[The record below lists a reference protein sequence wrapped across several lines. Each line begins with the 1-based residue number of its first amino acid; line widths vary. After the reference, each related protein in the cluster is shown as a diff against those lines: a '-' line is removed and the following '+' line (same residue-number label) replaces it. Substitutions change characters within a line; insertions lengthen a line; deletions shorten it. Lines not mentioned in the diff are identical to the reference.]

1 MATQDRTP
9 SNRKVSKTNE
19 SMAEKPKNASPL
31 APRPVFKAS
40 EEALEA
46 LRKQVRANLTKAPIQ
61 GALDTVEPID
71 PSNWKIQATTRMPG
85 DTHRTTT
92 FKLDKRLV
100 GVLDSVSRKQNI
112 AALVSYLITRGL
124 TEVVREMEA
133 SNKVTTF
140 HTAYETSDRN
150 AFCGINDKTLLA
162 MVRWVEEDMAKG
174 DEPMGDIEVITDFLP
189 PPAELAYK
197 KDGVA

>member
-1 MATQDRTP
+1 MTTNNVKP
-9 SNRKVSKTNE
+9 TKVMTDKLRDVR
-19 SMAEKPKNASPL
+19 AWAGRP
-31 APRPVFKAS
+31 PVFKAK
-40 EEALEA
+40 EEELEA

-71 PSNWKIQATTRMPG
+71 PSHWKIQATTRMPG

-100 GVLDSVSRKQNI
+100 EVLDLVSRKQNI

-124 TEVVREMEA
+124 TGVLREMEA

-150 AFCGINDKTLLA
+150 TFCGVNDPTLLA
-162 MVRWVEEDMAKG
+162 MVRWVEEDMARG
-174 DEPMGDIEVITDFLP
+174 ESDADSGALQ
-189 PPAELAYK
+189 
-197 KDGVA
+197 

>member
-1 MATQDRTP
+1 MTT
-9 SNRKVSKTNE
+9 
-19 SMAEKPKNASPL
+19 KNAKPAKARTDKL
-31 APRPVFKAS
+31 RDVRAWAGRPPMFKAKDV
-40 EEALEA
+40 ELEA

-61 GALDTVEPID
+61 GALDTVEPIA

-100 GVLDSVSRKQNI
+100 KVLDLVSRRQNI

-133 SNKVTTF
+133 SNKMTTF
-140 HTAYETSDRN
+140 HTAYETTDRN
-150 AFCGINDKTLLA
+150 AFCGVNDKTLLA
-162 MVRWVEEDMAKG
+162 MVRWVEENMAKRTG
-174 DEPMGDIEVITDFLP
+174 DADGGDRVSEINP
-189 PPAELAYK
+189 NA
-197 KDGVA
+197 

>member
-1 MATQDRTP
+1 MATKNVKPT
-9 SNRKVSKTNE
+9 KV
-19 SMAEKPKNASPL
+19 MADKLRDVRSWAGRP
-31 APRPVFKAS
+31 PVFKAN
-40 EEALEA
+40 EQALEA
-46 LRKQVRANLTKAPIQ
+46 LRKQVKANLTKSPIQ

-100 GVLDSVSRKQNI
+100 EVLDRVSRKQNI

-124 TEVVREMEA
+124 TEVLREMEA

-150 AFCGINDKTLLA
+150 AFCGVNDKTLLA
-162 MVRWVEEDMAKG
+162 MVRWVEEDMARGEGAGVSG
-174 DEPMGDIEVITDFLP
+174 DRVSKINPN
-189 PPAELAYK
+189 A
-197 KDGVA
+197 

>member
-1 MATQDRTP
+1 MAT
-9 SNRKVSKTNE
+9 
-19 SMAEKPKNASPL
+19 KNAKPIKAMTDKL
-31 APRPVFKAS
+31 RDVRAWAGRPPVFKAK

-46 LRKQVRANLTKAPIQ
+46 LRKQVKANLTKAPIQ
-61 GALDTVEPID
+61 GALDTVEPVN

-100 GVLDSVSRKQNI
+100 EVLDLVSRKQNI

-124 TEVVREMEA
+124 TEVLREMET

-150 AFCGINDKTLLA
+150 AFCGVNDQTLLA
-162 MVRWVEEDMAKG
+162 MVRWVEEDMARVEG
-174 DEPMGDIEVITDFLP
+174 
-189 PPAELAYK
+189 
-197 KDGVA
+197 DGVSGGRVSKINPNA

>member
-1 MATQDRTP
+1 MATKTVKPTKVMADKLRDVQSRTGRP
-9 SNRKVSKTNE
+9 PVS
-19 SMAEKPKNASPL
+19 
-31 APRPVFKAS
+31 KAS
-40 EEALEA
+40 EQALEA

-100 GVLDSVSRKQNI
+100 EVLDLVSRKQNI

-124 TEVVREMEA
+124 TEVLREMEA
-133 SNKVTTF
+133 SNKLTAF

-150 AFCGINDKTLLA
+150 AFCGVNDKTLLA
-162 MVRWVEEDMAKG
+162 MVRWVEEDMARGEG
-174 DEPMGDIEVITDFLP
+174 DVDSGARVSKINPN
-189 PPAELAYK
+189 A
-197 KDGVA
+197 

>member
-9 SNRKVSKTNE
+9 SNRMVSKTKKNV
-19 SMAEKPKNASPL
+19 AEKPKNVSPWET
-31 APRPVFKAS
+31 RPVFKAD
-40 EEALEA
+40 EQALEA

-71 PSNWKIQATTRMPG
+71 PSHWKIQATTRMPG

-100 GVLDSVSRKQNI
+100 EVLDLVSRKQNI

-140 HTAYETSDRN
+140 HAAYETSDRN
-150 AFCGINDKTLLA
+150 AFCGVNDKTLLA
-162 MVRWVEEDMAKG
+162 MVRWVEEDMARVEG
-174 DEPMGDIEVITDFLP
+174 E
-189 PPAELAYK
+189 
-197 KDGVA
+197 GVSAIQ

>member
-1 MATQDRTP
+1 LEIITEINLRWQSKIEQHPIPM
-9 SNRKVSKTNE
+9 VSKTN
-19 SMAEKPKNASPL
+19 KNMTDKLRDVRAWAGRP
-31 APRPVFKAS
+31 PVFKAKD
-40 EEALEA
+40 EELEA
-46 LRKQVRANLTKAPIQ
+46 LRKQVNANLTKSPIQ

-71 PSNWKIQATTRMPG
+71 PSHWKIQATTRMPG

-100 GVLDSVSRKQNI
+100 EVLDLVSRKQNI

-124 TEVVREMEA
+124 TEVVREMDA

-150 AFCGINDKTLLA
+150 AFCGVTDKTLLA

-174 DEPMGDIEVITDFLP
+174 DRDRD
-189 PPAELAYK
+189 
-197 KDGVA
+197 

>member
-1 MATQDRTP
+1 MAT
-9 SNRKVSKTNE
+9 
-19 SMAEKPKNASPL
+19 KNAKPIKVMTDKL
-31 APRPVFKAS
+31 RDVRAWAGRPPVFKAK

-46 LRKQVRANLTKAPIQ
+46 LRKQVKANLTKAPIQ

-92 FKLDKRLV
+92 FKLDKHL
-100 GVLDSVSRKQNI
+100 VSRKQNI

-124 TEVVREMEA
+124 TEVLREMET

-150 AFCGINDKTLLA
+150 AFCGVNDQTLLA
-162 MVRWVEEDMAKG
+162 MVRWVEEDMARG
-174 DEPMGDIEVITDFLP
+174 ED
-189 PPAELAYK
+189 
-197 KDGVA
+197 DGVSGVQK